1 MKGRTV
7 RLYYKYAQLLS
18 LARGLHS
25 LLHNPPWITGEA
37 ISYRVN
43 IWNSLIFLCPTR
55 TASRWGWQFKELF
68 GSLSVS
74 LFGCSYLWSVICQ
87 VLLNTFQGS
96 VLCRIRPRSKFKM
109 VLLKVKFV
117 PSLTREII
125 HYVNLPVESM
135 CLWKAPSKDSAT
147 KVASKTKVLPSAYE
161 TALNYAD
168 CWSGTV
174 SLRTCHKQA
183 IHPAFLMEM
192 WLLSLWTM
200 NALYSLCM
208 WLHAIL

>member
-7 RLYYKYAQLLS
+7 RLYYEYAQLLS

-25 LLHNPPWITGEA
+25 LLHNPPWIMGEA
-37 ISYRVN
+37 ISYCVN
-43 IWNSLIFLCPTR
+43 VWNSLIFLCPTR
-55 TASRWGWQFKELF
+55 TTSHWSWQFKELF

-74 LFGCSYLWSVICQ
+74 LFGSLYLWSVICQ

-109 VLLKVKFV
+109 VLLEVKFV

-125 HYVNLPVESM
+125 HYVNLPVKSM

-147 KVASKTKVLPSAYE
+147 KMMPKTKVLPSAYE

-183 IHPAFLMEM
+183 IHPAFLTET